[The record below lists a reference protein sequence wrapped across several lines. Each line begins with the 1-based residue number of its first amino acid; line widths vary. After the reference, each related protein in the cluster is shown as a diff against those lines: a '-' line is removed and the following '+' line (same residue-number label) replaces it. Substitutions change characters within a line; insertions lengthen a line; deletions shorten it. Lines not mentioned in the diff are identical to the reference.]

1 MAAAGCLSKHVTAKS
16 ATTKASRARR
26 LQCTGSCMRPRRTAR
41 TPRQKPPR
49 SARTPHVLNPGNPL
63 FRRIRRTF
71 SWATSGNS
79 APLSCW
85 QIIEESMAGI
95 PHHPAA
101 SAAAVWL
108 VAKTSSG
115 EQSRSKRM
123 VSAPRRSEQQ
133 STCAASQPRSLH
145 SSAIPAAGS
154 RQTSTCFLESNS
166 RMCGYPKP

>member
-1 MAAAGCLSKHVTAKS
+1 MSVETRHSKKCHDKGVPCQTPSVHRQLHATAPHCANAA
-16 ATTKASRARR
+16 
-26 LQCTGSCMRPRRTAR
+26 P
-41 TPRQKPPR
+41 KPPR
-49 SARTPHVLNPGNPL
+49 SARPPHVLNPENLL
-63 FRRIRRTF
+63 FRHIRRTF
-71 SWATSGNS
+71 PWATSGNS

-85 QIIEESMAGI
+85 QIIEESIAGV
-95 PHHPAA
+95 PHDPAA

-145 SSAIPAAGS
+145 SSAIPAAGT